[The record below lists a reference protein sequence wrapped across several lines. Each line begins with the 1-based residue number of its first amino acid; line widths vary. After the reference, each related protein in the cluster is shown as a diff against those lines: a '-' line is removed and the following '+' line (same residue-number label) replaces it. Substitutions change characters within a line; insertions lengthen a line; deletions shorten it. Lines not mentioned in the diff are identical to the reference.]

1 MRPYLIAAILS
12 IAAIVITALALGHNS
27 AAVAGGI
34 STIAALAG
42 YHAKGYRDKL
52 KGNREVTIATL
63 KKAGY
68 TPTSLARVT
77 KRLKT
82 KGV

>member
-1 MRPYLIAAILS
+1 MKLYLIAAIVG
-12 IAAIVITALALGHNS
+12 ITAIVITALALGQNG
-27 AAVAGGI
+27 AAAAGGI

-42 YHAKGYRDKL
+42 YHAKAYRDKV

-63 KKAGY
+63 KKVGY
-68 TPTSLARVT
+68 GDAALT
-77 KRLKT
+77 KIANRLKS